1 MIPVLAPAPSRN
13 APCPCGSG
21 KRYKACHGA
30 LPDDA
35 QHDVGGAARL
45 REAIEAHGAGRLDD
59 AERAYAAALALA
71 PGDPTAEHNLALIR
85 MQRGDAAGALPSL
98 ERTVHAHPDDPER
111 HGNLGLAYAAV
122 DRFDD
127 AVAAHR
133 RALALDAA
141 RPGTWSNLG
150 LALVQCRRHDEAID
164 AFTRALVLDP
174 AFAKARWHRA
184 MARLALGDA
193 AGWDDFDARLE
204 VLEPGTAPDV
214 PGVPRYRGGELAGRT
229 ILVDDEQGFGDTL
242 QCARHV
248 ATLAER
254 GATVVV
260 RARDEIATLLR
271 GARGVADVVPLH
283 AAPPCDAWLPMM
295 SLPGVL
301 GIPPQ
306 GDGAAVPYLHAD
318 SGRVANLGETLS
330 REGAK
335 LRVGLAW
342 SGNPG
347 QVNNRRRS
355 CPLAA
360 LAPLLARD
368 DIAWYSLQRE
378 DGEDQIPD
386 VPAARALRLLDE
398 RNDFDGKAALVSALD
413 LVISVC
419 TSTAH
424 LAGALGRPLF
434 VMLTHVPDWRWGLTG
449 TSTRWYPSARLFRQH
464 SPGDWTGV
472 VRDVGAAL
480 EAWKRP

>member
-1 MIPVLAPAPSRN
+1 M
-13 APCPCGSG
+13 
-21 KRYKACHGA
+21 
-30 LPDDA
+30 
-35 QHDVGGAARL
+35 
-45 REAIEAHGAGRLDD
+45 
-59 AERAYAAALALA
+59 
-71 PGDPTAEHNLALIR
+71 
-85 MQRGDAAGALPSL
+85 
-98 ERTVHAHPDDPER
+98 
-111 HGNLGLAYAAV
+111 
-122 DRFDD
+122 
-127 AVAAHR
+127 
-133 RALALDAA
+133 
-141 RPGTWSNLG
+141 
-150 LALVQCRRHDEAID
+150 
-164 AFTRALVLDP
+164 
-174 AFAKARWHRA
+174 
-184 MARLALGDA
+184 
-193 AGWDDFDARLE
+193 
-204 VLEPGTAPDV
+204 LEPGTAPDV

-283 AAPPCDAWLPMM
+283 SAPPCDAWLPMM

-318 SGRVANLGETLS
+318 SGGVANLGETLS

-449 TSTRWYPSARLFRQH
+449 TSTRWYPSARLFRQRAL
-464 SPGDWTGV
+464 GDWAGV
-472 VRDVGAAL
+472 VRDVDAAL
-480 EAWKRP
+480 TAAVGP